1 MDKKDHKQQDAPKV
15 WQEFLLILT
24 ELQNGCGINFRP
36 LADYAG
42 EETASRGAA
51 AIEAHQKQ
59 LTFDFVGFWSMIQP
73 I

>member
-1 MDKKDHKQQDAPKV
+1 MDKRDRKQQYTPKL

-24 ELQNGCGINFRP
+24 ELQNGCGINFPP

-42 EETASRGAA
+42 EQAASRGAA

-59 LTFDFVGFWSMIQP
+59 LTFDFVGFGSMIQP